1 MEEGMYRIEYMDL
14 PCKIHG
20 LTAYYFD
27 EDGQA
32 FYTVFVNAR
41 DSIERQ
47 QKTLQHELDHIRNG
61 DLCTMLSV
69 QDLEVLRHNLI

>member
-1 MEEGMYRIEYMDL
+1 VENLYRVAYVDL
-14 PCKIHG
+14 PCKVHG
-20 LTAYYFD
+20 LTAYYF
-27 EDGQA
+27 EDGQT

-47 QKTLQHELDHIRNG
+47 HKTLQHELEHIRND

-69 QDLEVLRHNLI
+69 QDLEALRHNLI

>member
-1 MEEGMYRIEYMDL
+1 MDELYRVAYVDL
-14 PCKIHG
+14 PCKVHG
-20 LTAYYFD
+20 LTAYYY

-32 FYTVFVNAR
+32 FYTVFVNAG

-47 QKTLQHELDHIRNG
+47 QKTLKHELEHIRNG

>member
-1 MEEGMYRIEYMDL
+1 MEEGMYRIEYIDL

-32 FYTVFVNAR
+32 FYTVFVNSR
-41 DSIERQ
+41 DSVERQ
-47 QKTLQHELDHIRNG
+47 NETVLHELRHIRND
-61 DLCTMLSV
+61 DLCAMLSL
-69 QDLEVLRHNLI
+69 QELELLRHDII